1 MEEKRK
7 TDKATEKNAAMPK
20 VAAYMRL
27 SREDGDEGE
36 SESITNQRAIIREFV
51 RSREYEIKK
60 EYVDDGFTGSNFERP
75 GFKEMIQDIRD
86 GEINC
91 VVVKDLS
98 RFGRNLV
105 EAGRYLDQMFPVW
118 GVRFIAIHDF
128 YDTARADASSETLSV
143 GFKNLINEMYCHDI
157 SMKIRATFDM
167 KRRRGDYIG
176 NYPPYGYV
184 KNPENHNKLLVYEP
198 DAQIVRMIFELKLDG
213 MNTRKIADFLNQLN
227 VISPGRRIEEMG
239 YTLSRPLTDGL
250 IWRSAA
256 VARIL
261 QDETY
266 TGTLVQGKFKKR
278 SFKKATVSTT
288 DKEEWFRAENAVP
301 AIISKRTYD
310 YVQDLNLRDTGTCKG
325 QSHVYTFSGFLR
337 CGDCGQPMRRIKI
350 TRNGKTTITYICS
363 DHAEKKNCSYHRT
376 GEDVI
381 VREVAAAIKEHI
393 EYLLLVEE
401 KLIAHKGIPNRK
413 DFTESMMTSVDRKLK
428 EALDSMAFLQDA
440 KSHIYGDMM
449 SGMLDS
455 EGYRQF
461 SELFVK
467 RIAKM
472 EDEIKDLQKAKESLI
487 DDRYYLIPWIES
499 LREFRGF
506 TELTRRLLVM
516 IVQDIFIFEGNKVK
530 VVFRHEQQIDDLLK
544 MVLNRDEKIVVP
556 RRMNIGETGITPVT
570 IRQPTMPRVMPYFGA
585 EEIDDNGVV
594 ISTFNPQIIGTVQM
608 AAGAAA
614 MAGTAN
620 TQMAVV

>member
-7 TDKATEKNAAMPK
+7 TEKDMPK
-20 VAAYMRL
+20 VAVYLRL
-27 SREDGDEGE
+27 SREDGDDTE
-36 SESITNQRAIIREFV
+36 SNSIINQRAIIRDFAQ
-51 RSREYEIKK
+51 SRGYVIKK

-75 GFKEMIQDIRD
+75 GFKSMIKDIRN

-91 VVVKDLS
+91 VVVKDFS
-98 RFGRNLV
+98 RFGRNLM
-105 EAGRYLDQMFPVW
+105 EGGRYLDQLFPVW
-118 GVRFIAIHDF
+118 GVRFIAVNEF
-128 YDTARADASSETLSV
+128 YDTARNDGAADTLTV
-143 GFKNLINEMYCHDI
+143 GFKNLVNEYYCHDI
-157 SMKIRATFDM
+157 SMKIKATVDM

-176 NYPPYGYV
+176 NYPPYGYL
-184 KNPENHNKLLVYEP
+184 KDPENHNKLLICEP

-213 MNTRKIADFLNQLN
+213 MNTRKIADFLNELG
-227 VISPGRRIEEMG
+227 VKSPGRRVMEMG
-239 YTLSRPLTDGL
+239 YKVPRALTDAL
-250 IWRSAA
+250 IWQSQA
-256 VARIL
+256 VSKIL
-261 QDETY
+261 QNETY

-278 SFKKATVSTT
+278 SFKRSTVSTT
-288 DKEEWFRAENAVP
+288 GKEEWYRVENAVP
-301 AIISKRTYD
+301 AIISKLTYD
-310 YVQDLNLRDTGTCKG
+310 YVQNLNLRDTGTCKG

-337 CGDCGQPMRRIKI
+337 CGDCGQPMRRIKN
-350 TRNGKTTITYICS
+350 THNGKTSIFYVCS
-363 DHAEKKNCSYHRT
+363 DHAVKKNCSYHRIR
-376 GEDVI
+376 EDVI

-401 KLIAHKGIPNRK
+401 KLIAHKGIPNK
-413 DFTESMMTSVDRKLK
+413 KEFTESMMTSVDRKLK

-530 VVFRHEQQIDDLLK
+530 VVFRHEQQIEDLLK
-544 MVLNRDEKIVVP
+544 MVLKHDEKIVVP
-556 RRMNIGETGITPVT
+556 RRMNIGETSITPVT

-608 AAGAAA
+608 AAGTAA
-614 MAGTAN
+614 MAGAGAGAAKPG
-620 TQMAVV
+620 MAVV